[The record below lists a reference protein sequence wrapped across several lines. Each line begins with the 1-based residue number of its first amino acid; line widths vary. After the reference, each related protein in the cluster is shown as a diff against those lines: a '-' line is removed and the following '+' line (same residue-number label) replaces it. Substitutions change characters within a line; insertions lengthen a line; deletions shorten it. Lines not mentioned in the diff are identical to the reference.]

1 MRQRLGLRLA
11 RIVLGFA
18 LCGTLACA
26 LSGRARA
33 NDYEEFEAA
42 RSAYESQDY
51 ARAATLFEALGGGD
65 SPALTN
71 RSLLM
76 ESKKYLAASYLFL
89 GKLQLAEAE
98 FDRLLRLDPQYIL
111 DPLGFPEEVQRLFA
125 RVKTRVDAERKV
137 AEEERRREAE
147 RASRT
152 QLQRETEARQR
163 WAKLTH
169 LAETE
174 KVREIRTRWV
184 ALMPFGIGQVQNGHG
199 SLAAVLAVSE
209 GSLLLISFVS
219 WLVHDNLRGQT
230 PAPNQRDEF
239 AVTERVSRYTNQISL
254 GLFGAL
260 ALTGIIDAQLR
271 FQGDQEYIRKR
282 TLPNDLRQGPSV
294 SLGAGGLKLQM
305 KF

>member
-1 MRQRLGLRLA
+1 MRKRRGLRVT
-11 RIVLGFA
+11 RIVLGVV
-18 LCGTLACA
+18 LACA

-33 NDYEEFEAA
+33 NDFEDFEAA
-42 RSAYESQDY
+42 RRAYESQDY
-51 ARAATLFEALGGGD
+51 AKSAELFQALGGGD
-65 SPALTN
+65 TPALAN

-111 DPLGFPEEVQRLFA
+111 DPLGFPEEVQRLFT
-125 RVKTRVDAERKV
+125 RVRTRVDSERRV

-147 RASRT
+147 RQSRS
-152 QLQRETEARQR
+152 QQQREVTERQR
-163 WAKLTH
+163 WAKLTQ

-174 KVREIRTRWV
+174 HVREVRTRWV
-184 ALMPFGIGQVQNGHG
+184 ALMPFGIGQVQNGHA

-219 WLVHDNLRGQT
+219 WVVHDNLRGQM
-230 PAPNQRDEF
+230 PDESERDEF
-239 AVTERVSRYTNQISL
+239 SVTERVSRYTNQISL

-271 FQGDQEYIRKR
+271 FQGDQESIRKR
-282 TLPNDLRQGPSV
+282 PLPSDLKQGPEV
-294 SLGAGGLKLQM
+294 SLGAGSVQLRLK
-305 KF
+305 F